1 MVEKN
6 IFLHGLENIEKAIAS
21 LLHICFVA
29 NMAYPVGSGMLCTFL
44 QRWVAK
50 LDENGTVAKQSRKD
64 QTSKIDPSSRCFKK
78 IFDDY
83 AAKVYVLTSAA
94 NI

>member
-29 NMAYPVGSGMLCTFL
+29 NLAYPVGSGMLCTFL

-50 LDENGTVAKQSRKD
+50 LDENGTKAKRSKKD
-64 QTSKIDPSSRCFKK
+64 QTAKDDHSSRG
-78 IFDDY
+78 FDKVFADY
-83 AAKVYVLTSAA
+83 AMKVFVLSSAA
-94 NI
+94 KK